1 MVIPYDTCYMY
12 NMYRA
17 IDVIYINMFDQLY
30 IHIKHYSQCSRAGR
44 WENESAAVYEEQ
56 QQMVRRQGHEG
67 LRHPQTGKSD
77 CA

>member
-1 MVIPYDTCYMY
+1 M
-12 NMYRA
+12 
-17 IDVIYINMFDQLY
+17 LY
-30 IHIKHYSQCSRAGR
+30 IHIRHYSQCSRAGR